1 MKINT
6 KKNLHILR
14 KIWHMMPGLAISIIL
29 IQGFISQETLQDIFL
44 KTTIFVIISDYLR
57 LRNRKLN
64 KIFIKY
70 FRLVIRKEEFFA
82 PSGIGAYV
90 GAIAIVLF
98 FFPRNVAALSIL
110 FLAFGDPFA
119 SFCGIFFRGH
129 PMNYRFENGKSLFGL
144 MGAGVACLV
153 VTLVVGLTIF
163 KWPLALSYA
172 IGSIGGIIVGCVE
185 TFQPEEYNDNL
196 IIPIVSAFSIQTLL
210 TMMQ

>member
-1 MKINT
+1 MRINT

-14 KIWHMMPGLAISIIL
+14 KIWHMIPGVIISVIL
-29 IQGFISQETLQDIFL
+29 MKGWVSQEILQDFFI
-44 KTTIFVIISDYLR
+44 KITTMVIISDYLR
-57 LRNRKLN
+57 LRNKKLN

-70 FRLVIRKEEFFA
+70 FGLVIRKEEFFA

-90 GAIAIVLF
+90 GSVAIVLF
-98 FFPRNVAALSIL
+98 FFPANVAALSIL

-129 PMNYRFENGKSLFGL
+129 PVNYRFENGKSLFGL
-144 MGAGVACLV
+144 FGAGLACLA
-153 VTLVVGLTIF
+153 VTLVVGLTVF

-172 IGSIGGIIVGCVE
+172 IGSIGGIVVGFVE